1 MNFLAEYDDGRIYIN
16 DKLLGYKLVG
26 EKLVRDS
33 ETGIDKLRQSI
44 GMVFQHFNLWPHM
57 TVLGNVTEALKRVK
71 KLDKMRAA
79 EIGLQMLDTVNLA
92 DKVNFYPAQLSVG
105 QQQGVAIARAM
116 ALQRSEERRVGKECV
131 RQCWFRWSR
140 YIE

>member
-1 MNFLAEYDDGRIYIN
+1 MSISDWSSDVCSSDLHHRYFRLREKHFVRCMNFLAEYDDGRIYIN

-79 EIGLQMLDTVNLA
+79 EIEIG
-92 DKVNFYPAQLSVG
+92 
-105 QQQGVAIARAM
+105 RAH
-116 ALQRSEERRVGKECV
+116 V
-131 RQCWFRWSR
+131 
-140 YIE
+140 

>member
-79 EIGLQMLDTVNLA
+79 EIGLQMIFTVTLA
-92 DKVNFYPAQLSVG
+92 DKIG
-105 QQQGVAIARAM
+105 RASC
-116 ALQRSEERRVGKECV
+116 RERVGK
-131 RQCWFRWSR
+131 
-140 YIE
+140 YG